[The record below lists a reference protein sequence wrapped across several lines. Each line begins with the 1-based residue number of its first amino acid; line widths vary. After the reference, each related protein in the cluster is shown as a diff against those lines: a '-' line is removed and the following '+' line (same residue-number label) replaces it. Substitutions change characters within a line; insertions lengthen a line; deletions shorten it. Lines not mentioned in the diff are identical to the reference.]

1 LGAVRGGCAQA
12 RIKLERDESA
22 AKLEESMEEVANP
35 KKEKAA
41 AQTKLKSQG
50 EKNQDLANRRRE
62 AEVLAKASKENERQ
76 ARLRAEAAESK
87 AAEQEERAKF
97 GGPLG
102 EPTEPL
108 VNQRPKSIREGEF

>member
-1 LGAVRGGCAQA
+1 
-12 RIKLERDESA
+12 
-22 AKLEESMEEVANP
+22 MEEVANP

-97 GGPLG
+97 GALWA
-102 EPTEPL
+102 
-108 VNQRPKSIREGEF
+108 NQPNHWLTNAPKSYSRSWLKPTNHWLFRTLST